1 MAGFPPTACA
11 SGKKR
16 GEMVQKA
23 PQEWSRHCSADEG
36 SEAVASVPWG
46 RRPARGS
53 QPGCGAGLGRSLQAT
68 RHRAEGGSCGAARPE
83 RCAEP
88 QPLSGTCHAQGQGG
102 GPSWSR
108 STPPPS
114 SLRWSW
120 HPLPCR
126 GPCVLTATLGR
137 ASDGL
142 SRGKEQ
148 GAWSGAWRAGRRK
161 SPAQPARSPS
171 GQRLGWWR
179 PRDTGPVAEA
189 RALRGG
195 LRKSPQRRP

>member
-1 MAGFPPTACA
+1 MRGARPWRLSRGGGGLPVARRQAAEQGWEGPCRPPAT
-11 SGKKR
+11 G
-16 GEMVQKA
+16 QK
-23 PQEWSRHCSADEG
+23 
-36 SEAVASVPWG
+36 
-46 RRPARGS
+46 
-53 QPGCGAGLGRSLQAT
+53 
-68 RHRAEGGSCGAARPE
+68 GGSCGAARPE

-126 GPCVLTATLGR
+126 GACVLTATLGR